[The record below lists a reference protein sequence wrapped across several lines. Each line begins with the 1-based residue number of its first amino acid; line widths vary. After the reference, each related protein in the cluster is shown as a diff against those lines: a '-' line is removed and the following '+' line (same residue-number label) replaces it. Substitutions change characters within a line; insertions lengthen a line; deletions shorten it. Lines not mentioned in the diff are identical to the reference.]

1 MSDDDLAFDW
11 RTTGDCATLR
21 AAFGQP
27 AEGDVI
33 ALHAALVAEKVT
45 QLKVPH
51 TPVCMA
57 ARKPLAL
64 ANNRFQQTQTSADG
78 PTIYAVRALV

>member
-45 QLKVPH
+45 QLEVPN
-51 TPVCMA
+51 TPGCLA

-64 ANNRFQQTQTSADG
+64 ASNRFQHLQTSADG
-78 PTIYAVRALV
+78 STFYAVRTLG